1 MRISDWSSD
10 VCSSDLLPTD
20 RAAASSSRC
29 EGSAAQWQAES
40 VGGCCSATSLSS
52 RSYRIH
58 TSHAGEARSRHTK
71 AVVPALLAGT
81 QCPSRLKVL
90 PLKSGAF
97 AAGGDAMVAR
107 RRHASMPTDPGDKRS
122 EEHTSELQSLLRISY
137 A

>member
-10 VCSSDLLPTD
+10 VCSSDL
-20 RAAASSSRC
+20 
-29 EGSAAQWQAES
+29 AQWQAES

-90 PLKSGAF
+90 PLQSGAF

-107 RRHASMPTDPGDKRS
+107 RRHAAMPTDPGDKRRADRCVCVCERS
-122 EEHTSELQSLLRISY
+122 RDSRELKSVVWGKRG
-137 A
+137 